1 VRQHLHK
8 KKRLPAVAGTCL
20 VLALSY
26 IWDGQAH
33 GALQTINTPQGGRII
48 YGEVE
53 DQTTEAGAMGSLLRS
68 LHSDYGER
76 PQVGK
81 LFQVRDSQSVATFF
95 SITKHNDGNGQLEG
109 LIIATKVT
117 SDHVEAALICD
128 DASRFPSSHNS
139 LMKTLFGV
147 WHPFEKASTAG
158 ANSGSA
164 SPGESLKQFVLPDRS
179 ASVSLPDGWQV
190 NPRRSG
196 GGTIY
201 AAGPNGETAALG
213 MAIQVWDPRSP
224 RVAQIL
230 RSAQQGGQ
238 GNPQDGKLLFLP
250 YGGDPAATYTNL
262 IQMERRKAG
271 LPPADFQI
279 TSSTPVPARAPKRGA
294 HITGQ
299 VDFKDGKGPREL
311 VVIYYDDPPGAKGC
325 WWCSLYGTT
334 APSAVAGQ
342 ERAALAAVLQSFRV
356 DQNVVNQ
363 EGAKLAQP
371 EIDRIHAI
379 GAAAKAQA
387 DAAHERNDIQ
397 NSSVYQHWD
406 DIDRRSKSFSDYQLG
421 YSVVQDNSANT
432 HATLWNAD
440 ADALVAQD
448 PQRYEYVTAPNYW
461 KGVDY

>member
-1 VRQHLHK
+1 MRQFIHK
-8 KKRLPAVAGTCL
+8 KKRLSAGGAICL
-20 VLALSY
+20 VLALSH
-26 IWDGQAH
+26 IWDRQAQ
-33 GALQTINTPQGGRII
+33 GALQTINTPQGGKIV

-53 DQTTEAGAMGSLLRS
+53 DQTTEAGAMASLLRS
-68 LHSDYGER
+68 LHSEYGER

-81 LFQVRDSQSVATFF
+81 LFQVRNSQSVAAFF
-95 SITKHNDGNGQLEG
+95 SVTKRNGGNGQLEG

-117 SDHVEAALICD
+117 TDHVQAAVILD
-128 DASRFPSSHNS
+128 DASRFSSSHNS

-147 WHPFEKASTAG
+147 WHPFEGASTAH
-158 ANSGSA
+158 ADSGSG
-164 SPGESLKQFVLPDRS
+164 SPAGSLKQFVLPDHS

-190 NPRRSG
+190 NPKRSG

-213 MAIQVWDPRSP
+213 MAIQVWDPRNP

-230 RSAQQGGQ
+230 RNGQ

-250 YGGDPAATYTNL
+250 YGGEPAAAYTNL

-279 TSSTPVPARAPKRGA
+279 ASSTPVPARAPKRGA
-294 HITGQ
+294 QITGQ

-311 VVIYYDDPPGAKGC
+311 VVIYYDDPPWAKGC

-334 APSAVAGQ
+334 APLAVAGQ
-342 ERAALAAVLQSFRV
+342 ERAALAAVLRSFRV
-356 DQNVVNQ
+356 DQNVINQ

-406 DIDRRSKSFSDYQLG
+406 DIDQRSKSFSDYQLG

-432 HATLWNAD
+432 HSTLWNAD

>member
-1 VRQHLHK
+1 MHK
-8 KKRLPAVAGTCL
+8 KKRLRAGTAICL
-20 VLALSY
+20 VLVLSNLRG
-26 IWDGQAH
+26 GQAQA
-33 GALQTINTPQGGRII
+33 ALQTINAPQGGKIV
-48 YGEVE
+48 YGQVE
-53 DQTTEAGAMGSLLRS
+53 NQTTEAGAMGSLLRS
-68 LHSDYGER
+68 LHKSYGGR

-81 LFQVRDSQSVATFF
+81 LFEVRNSQSVAAFF
-95 SITKHNDGNGQLEG
+95 SVANRNAGTGQLAG

-117 SDHVEAALICD
+117 TDHVEAAFVCD
-128 DASRFPSSHNS
+128 DASRFHSSYNS
-139 LMKTLFGV
+139 LMKTLLGV
-147 WHPFEKASTAG
+147 WHPFEAAPTAR
-158 ANSGSA
+158 SGS
-164 SPGESLKQFVLPDRS
+164 SLDGGSLKQFVLPDRS

-190 NPRRSG
+190 NPSRSG
-196 GGTIY
+196 GGTIF
-201 AAGPNGETAALG
+201 AAGPNSETAALG
-213 MAIQVWDPRSP
+213 MAIQVWDPRNP

-230 RSAQQGGQ
+230 RSAQQRGQ
-238 GNPQDGKLLFLP
+238 GNLQDGKLLLLP
-250 YGGDPAATYTNL
+250 YGGDPVEAYTNL
-262 IQMERRKAG
+262 IQMERRNAG

-279 TSSTPVPARAPKRGA
+279 TSSTPVPARTPKRGVR
-294 HITGQ
+294 ITGQ
-299 VDFKDGKGPREL
+299 VDFKDGKGTREL
-311 VVIYYDDPPGAKGC
+311 VVLYYDDPPWAKGC

-334 APSAVAGQ
+334 APLAVAGR

-356 DQNVVNQ
+356 DQNVINQ

-406 DIDRRSKSFSDYQLG
+406 DMDQRSKSFSDYQLG
-421 YSVVQDNSANT
+421 YSVVQDNSAHT
-432 HATLWNAD
+432 HGTFWNED

>member
-1 VRQHLHK
+1 VRQLHE
-8 KKRLPAVAGTCL
+8 KKRLPAGAAIGL
-20 VLALSY
+20 VLGLFQM
-26 IWDGQAH
+26 WDGRAQ
-33 GALQTINTPQGGRII
+33 GALQTINTPQGGKII

-53 DQTTEAGAMGSLLRS
+53 GQTTEAGAMASLLRS
-68 LHSDYGER
+68 IHSEYGER

-81 LFQVRDSQSVATFF
+81 LFQVRNSQSVAAFF
-95 SITKHNDGNGQLEG
+95 SVTKRNGGNGQWEG
-109 LIIATKVT
+109 LILATKVT
-117 SDHVEAALICD
+117 TDHVQAALILD
-128 DASRFPSSHNS
+128 DVSRFASSHDS

-147 WHPFEKASTAG
+147 WHPFAGASTAG
-158 ANSGSA
+158 ANSGSRSSA
-164 SPGESLKQFVLPDRS
+164 GSLKQFVLPDHS

-190 NPRRSG
+190 NPKRSG

-213 MAIQVWDPRSP
+213 MAIQVWDPRNP

-230 RSAQQGGQ
+230 RNGQ

-250 YGGDPAATYTNL
+250 YGGEPAAAYTNL
-262 IQMERRKAG
+262 IQMERRRAG

-279 TSSTPVPARAPKRGA
+279 ASSTPVPARSPRRGA
-294 HITGQ
+294 QITGQ

-311 VVIYYDDPPGAKGC
+311 VAIYYDDPPWAKGC
-325 WWCSLYGTT
+325 WWCSLYVTT

-379 GAAAKAQA
+379 GAASKAQA

-406 DIDRRSKSFSDYQLG
+406 DMDQRSKSFSDYQLG
-421 YSVVQDNSANT
+421 YSVVQDNAANT
-432 HATLWNAD
+432 HGTYWNAD

>member
-224 RVAQIL
+224 RVAQSPGWETALPAL
-230 RSAQQGGQ
+230 R
-238 GNPQDGKLLFLP
+238 
-250 YGGDPAATYTNL
+250 
-262 IQMERRKAG
+262 
-271 LPPADFQI
+271 
-279 TSSTPVPARAPKRGA
+279 
-294 HITGQ
+294 
-299 VDFKDGKGPREL
+299 
-311 VVIYYDDPPGAKGC
+311 
-325 WWCSLYGTT
+325 W
-334 APSAVAGQ
+334 
-342 ERAALAAVLQSFRV
+342 
-356 DQNVVNQ
+356 
-363 EGAKLAQP
+363 
-371 EIDRIHAI
+371 
-379 GAAAKAQA
+379 
-387 DAAHERNDIQ
+387 
-397 NSSVYQHWD
+397 
-406 DIDRRSKSFSDYQLG
+406 
-421 YSVVQDNSANT
+421 
-432 HATLWNAD
+432 
-440 ADALVAQD
+440 
-448 PQRYEYVTAPNYW
+448 
-461 KGVDY
+461 